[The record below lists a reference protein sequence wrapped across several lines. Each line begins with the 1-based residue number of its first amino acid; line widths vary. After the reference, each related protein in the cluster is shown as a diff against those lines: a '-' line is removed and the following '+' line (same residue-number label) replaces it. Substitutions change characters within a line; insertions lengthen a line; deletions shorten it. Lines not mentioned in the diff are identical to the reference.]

1 MKKIIFSLI
10 LIISHSLF
18 AQNWQQVTSFPFSGV
33 HHPITFSYENYGFS
47 ISGSNTDLVYRY
59 DSNTDT
65 WTQLSNFPGGDR
77 GYAYGVQVGSK
88 AYMGFG
94 SNLSG
99 NFPTDWWEYDIIND
113 SWFQKSSF
121 PGNGRNHPA
130 MVSVGGKIFV
140 GCGSNTANLGDWWE
154 YDINSDSW
162 SQKPDIPGNDRHHPY
177 YFGIGNYAYVGF
189 GHGSVPGPGSNQ
201 SGSFIYNDFYR
212 YDPSTDSWLQ
222 LDNFP
227 SEARVAG
234 TQFSFNGKGYV
245 LSGDGDDHSSLDSG
259 ELWEYEPS
267 TDLWTQLPS
276 HPGDAIWAPGCFVID
291 CSVYFLLGQNNN
303 TFPTVY
309 PSNIYTYKLSDDCG
323 CTDPL
328 AVNFSSI
335 ALIDD
340 GSCCYIS
347 GCTNPYAINYD
358 STACFDDNSCVL
370 PILGCTNQ
378 SASNYNANANTTTAH
393 GGELD
398 NTFSS
403 GGYFNG
409 DQHLIFDANQEA
421 VIKSAVFYA
430 ESNTTVTFELRDNN
444 GVVLDDT
451 THSLISGS
459 QRLIL
464 NFDVPIAND
473 LQLGISAGNST
484 LYRNNSGATYP
495 YNIGNLIN
503 IKQSSASTNPLSYYY
518 FYYNIEVETPC
529 QNVTSVF
536 DNTKDKRL
544 LKIVDVLGKEIL
556 HESYKVQFYIYDDGS
571 IEKKLNIKKQ

>member
-1 MKKIIFSLI
+1 MTRFILPLIFLSN
-10 LIISHSLF
+10 SLF
-18 AQNWQQVTSFPFSGV
+18 SQNWQQATSFPFSGV

-59 DSNTDT
+59 DSNTDS
-65 WTQLSNFPGGDR
+65 WTQLSSFPGGDR

-94 SNLSG
+94 SNPNG
-99 NFPTDWWEYDIIND
+99 NFPTDWWEYDIVND
-113 SWFQKSSF
+113 SWSQKASF

-130 MVSVGGKIFV
+130 MVSVGDKVFV

-189 GHGSVPGPGSNQ
+189 GHGSVPGPGSN
-201 SGSFIYNDFYR
+201 STGSFIYNDFYR
-212 YDPSTDSWLQ
+212 YDPSNDTWLQ

-245 LSGDGDDHSSLDSG
+245 ISGDGDDHSSLDSG
-259 ELWEYEPS
+259 ELWEYEPTNDS
-267 TDLWTQLPS
+267 WTQLPS

-303 TFPTVY
+303 TIPAVY

-335 ALIDD
+335 ATIDD

-347 GCTNPYAINYD
+347 GCTNPYALNFD

-378 SASNYNANANTTTAH
+378 SASNYNASANTTVAY

-398 NTFSS
+398 NSFSS

-444 GVVLDDT
+444 SVVLDDT
-451 THSLISGS
+451 TYSLIAGS

-473 LQLGISAGNST
+473 LQLGISSGNSS

-529 QNVTSVF
+529 QNVTGIYENSSH
-536 DNTKDKRL
+536 KRL
-544 LKIVDVLGKEIL
+544 LKIVDVLGKEQS
-556 HESYKVQFYIYDDGS
+556 HESNKVQFYIYDDGS
-571 IEKKLNIKKQ
+571 IEKKLNIKK

>member
-1 MKKIIFSLI
+1 MKKNIFL
-10 LIISHSLF
+10 LVFIISNSLF
-18 AQNWQQVTSFPFSGV
+18 AQNWQQVTSFPFAGV

-59 DSNTDT
+59 DSNTDS

-113 SWFQKSSF
+113 SWSQKSSF

-212 YDPSTDSWLQ
+212 YDPSNDSWLQ

-347 GCTNPYAINYD
+347 GCTNPYAINFD

-370 PILGCTNQ
+370 PVLGCTNQ
-378 SASNYNANANTTTAH
+378 SASNYNANANTTIAY

-451 THSLISGS
+451 THSLIAGI

-473 LQLGISAGNST
+473 LQLGISAANSN

-529 QNVTSVF
+529 QNVTSIF
-536 DNTKDKRL
+536 DNTKYKRL
-544 LKIVDVLGKEIL
+544 VKIVDVLGKEIL
-556 HESYKVQFYIYDDGS
+556 HESYKIQFYIYDDGS
-571 IEKKLNIKKQ
+571 IEKKLNIKK

>member
-1 MKKIIFSLI
+1 MTKFILPLI
-10 LIISHSLF
+10 LLSNSLF
-18 AQNWQQVTSFPFSGV
+18 SQNWQQVTSFPFSGV

-59 DSNTDT
+59 DSNTDS

-113 SWFQKSSF
+113 SWSQKASF

-130 MVSVGGKIFV
+130 MVSVGDKVFV

-154 YDINSDSW
+154 YNINSDSW

-212 YDPSTDSWLQ
+212 YDPSNDSWLQ

-347 GCTNPYAINYD
+347 GCTNPYAINFD

-378 SASNYNANANTTTAH
+378 SASNYNANANTTISY

-421 VIKSAVFYA
+421 VIKSAVFYS

-451 THSLISGS
+451 THSLIAGS

-473 LQLGISAGNST
+473 LQLGISAGNSN

-529 QNVTSVF
+529 QNITSVF
-536 DNTKDKRL
+536 DNTNDKRL

-571 IEKKLNIKKQ
+571 IEKIVNIKK